1 MRYIKEV
8 LAALGVLPLVV
19 SHGLLKVVIPKWT
32 LKEFQIS
39 LVNKREGSSMG
50 RKTKTQR
57 HQENGVPVMAQWLM
71 NLTSIHEDS
80 GSISGLTQWVKD
92 LVLS

>member
-39 LVNKREGSSMG
+39 LANKREGSSMG